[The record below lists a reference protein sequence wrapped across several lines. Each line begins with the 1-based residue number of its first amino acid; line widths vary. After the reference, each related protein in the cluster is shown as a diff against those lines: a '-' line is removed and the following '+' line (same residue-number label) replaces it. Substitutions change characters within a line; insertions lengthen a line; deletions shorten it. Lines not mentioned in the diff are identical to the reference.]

1 MVEKCSPQ
9 THSHSVIN
17 LFLTQYQATL
27 IVCKILGKIQRENAG
42 VVFLQETHLS
52 EPDHAKLKRR
62 GFNQVFSASYKSGPR
77 RGVSVMIADK
87 FNFEV
92 QFEIKDNEGRYVM
105 VGGRLEGIEVTFLN
119 VYTPPGANWSEKKPW
134 ARWIHS

>member
-1 MVEKCSPQ
+1 MLFFFKKHTCQNQ
-9 THSHSVIN
+9 TMLNLREGVSIRSSH
-17 LFLTQYQATL
+17 Q
-27 IVCKILGKIQRENAG
+27 
-42 VVFLQETHLS
+42 
-52 EPDHAKLKRR
+52 
-62 GFNQVFSASYKSGPR
+62 SGSR

-119 VYTPPGANWSEKKPW
+119 VYAPSGANWSEKKPW